1 MLQTLHEAIAIRR
14 SVPYYV
20 LQTRTHNLG
29 FTTFN
34 VRRTRKEG
42 KIRKKEDGRN
52 KKRWVR
58 CRDRSKGTRRMR
70 RIGKFRTEI

>member
-1 MLQTLHEAIAIRR
+1 M
-14 SVPYYV
+14 
-20 LQTRTHNLG
+20 G